1 LREITQKART
11 ETENLESLL
20 RERQIEV
27 EACKKEIEMQKVE
40 RDNLETR
47 FGEVIHIC

>member
-1 LREITQKART
+1 LREIAQKARA
-11 ETENLESLL
+11 ETESLESLL

-27 EACKKEIEMQKVE
+27 ETCKKEIEMQKVE

-47 FGEVIHIC
+47 ICEVIHI